1 MPHSV
6 GRNPHRRCGVR
17 VSAFSSQAQSLDVV
31 GIGQAMVDVIAA
43 VDDEVVDSLVGL
55 KGSRR

>member
-1 MPHSV
+1 M
-6 GRNPHRRCGVR
+6 
-17 VSAFSSQAQSLDVV
+17 SAFSSQAQSLDVV